1 MTEFIHHLPD
11 GRPVRIAVRFTAK
24 KNIILRPLAAD
35 TLRVS
40 APKWLGRR
48 GLQDWLAQNGETL
61 RRTLARWQERP
72 SENLSDGLPQAV
84 WL

>member
-1 MTEFIHHLPD
+1 MARQPRRLYERINGKRPSENRKPTMTEFIHHLPD

-35 TLRVS
+35 ALRVS

-48 GLQDWLAQNGETL
+48 GWRAICPNGL
-61 RRTLARWQERP
+61 
-72 SENLSDGLPQAV
+72 
-84 WL
+84 